1 MGCVSICV
9 KLLHSGNPKECPD
22 HSAEN
27 TAYVL
32 STLERFHAHNASPDH
47 IFDLD
52 PDKAEPPEGV
62 M

>member
-1 MGCVSICV
+1 MLSYYILVTQKSPLI
-9 KLLHSGNPKECPD
+9 D
-22 HSAEN
+22 SAEN